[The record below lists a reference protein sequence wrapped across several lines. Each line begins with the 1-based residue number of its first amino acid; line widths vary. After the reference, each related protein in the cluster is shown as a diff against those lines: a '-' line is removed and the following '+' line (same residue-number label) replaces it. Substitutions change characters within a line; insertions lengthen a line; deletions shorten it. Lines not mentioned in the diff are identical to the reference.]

1 MLADVCLAA
10 MWIGLS
16 CYGLFAGADFGA
28 GAWDLLA
35 GLQQPEMRD
44 RQRRR
49 AEHSIGPVW
58 EANHVWLIFVVVLL
72 WTCFPTVFAAVM
84 STLYIPLTLA
94 ALGIIARGS
103 SFAFRKVVERPGL
116 RRLFGGLFAL
126 SSVFTPFF
134 LGTVAGAVASG
145 RVPLGLAAGDPVT
158 SWTGPSSLLG
168 GVLAV
173 LACAYLAAV
182 YLCADAVREG
192 EPEVAEAFRARALG
206 TGVVTGGVA
215 LAGIWI
221 LSADA
226 PLLFAGLTGRALPLV
241 VFSAVAGIAEFPLLW
256 RRRYTIA
263 RVVAAAAVVAILWG
277 WGAAQYPTMLEPG
290 VTVSASA
297 AADSV
302 LAPVLIVLAVGAAI
316 LIPSLWWLYSMFSRR
331 VPGTDT
337 GARTD

>member
-16 CYGLFAGADFGA
+16 CYGLFAGADFGG

-35 GLQQPEMRD
+35 GRDD

-49 AEHSIGPVW
+49 VEHSIGPVW

-103 SFAFRKVVERPGL
+103 SFAFRKVTEQPGL

-145 RVPLGLAAGDPVT
+145 RVPLGVAAGDPVT

-182 YLCADAVREG
+182 YLCADAVRAG
-192 EPEVAEAFRARALG
+192 EPEVAAAFRARALA
-206 TGVVTGGVA
+206 TGVATGVVA

-221 LSADA
+221 LRADA

-256 RRRYTIA
+256 RRRYGIA
-263 RVVAAAAVVAILWG
+263 RMVAAAAVVAVLWG
-277 WGAAQYPTMLEPG
+277 WGAAQYPTMLEPD
-290 VTVSASA
+290 VTVGTSA
-297 AADSV
+297 ATDSV
-302 LAPVLIVLAVGAAI
+302 LAPVLIVLAVGAVI
-316 LIPSLWWLYSMFSRR
+316 LIPSLWWLYSMFSRP
-331 VPGTDT
+331 VPGTGT
-337 GARTD
+337 RARTE